1 MRKTL
6 FICLFFLTFLGF
18 SQKKILQ
25 THFTTETITIDGKIS
40 EPVWNT
46 AQVATDFISLEPDNG
61 NPIPQNRNTE
71 VKVLYNNDA
80 IYVAATMYD
89 DQPNKILREIS
100 QRDDFGTSDVFGI
113 FINGFNDGQQDF
125 RFIVNAAD
133 GQADCVATETNGE
146 DFSWDAIW
154 ASKATITSFGW
165 VVEMKIPY
173 AALRFSG
180 EKKQKWGIN
189 FFREIKRD
197 RQKYT
202 WTFID
207 PKVSTFIQQAG
218 ILEGIENI
226 KTPTRLFLIPY
237 SSYYVNANKDQKTK
251 GTIKGGMDLKYGL
264 SDAFT
269 LDMILVP
276 DFGQT
281 KYDNV
286 ELNLGPF
293 EQTFNENRP
302 FFTEGT
308 DLFSKGNLLYT
319 RRIGGPPSTSPTTTS
334 DEEVVK
340 YPSSVSL
347 INAFKISGRTK
358 NGLGIGVLNAVTE
371 TTVATVRNTVNQTNR
386 NVVVEPLTNYNVL
399 VLDQRFQKNSS
410 ISFINTNVIR
420 NGHFR
425 DANVSGL
432 VWDLNTKANTYNISG
447 DFKYSLVNK
456 GRFVS
461 GLNSQLNFA
470 ETSGK
475 YRYSFG
481 GDITTRNYDN
491 NDLGVN
497 FQTNYFSLYANTNYR
512 ILKPNKYFNSFR
524 LNLNAYS
531 EFQKET
537 GHLQANNLNVNVNL
551 NDKKNNYFGFGI
563 NANPFENYDFYE
575 PRVANK
581 FVITPTRIGGWMFIS
596 TNYNNPFAI
605 DFNPSYAKIDEA
617 GRNTYGFYLGP
628 RYRFNN
634 RFSMNYDFNFFR
646 QNNNKGFVATFDDDG
661 NTATEDVIVFGNRR
675 VVNFSN
681 SLGGKYSITSRMN
694 FNISVRHY
702 WSYSQN
708 SNYLKLEENGRLSDL
723 PTFTENKNREYF
735 SWNLDLSFSWWFA
748 PGSQMSILY
757 RNNSAES
764 QRDLINIDKDFGKK
778 VTNLLNNDALNNTL
792 SISVRYFID
801 YNQVRH

>member
-6 FICLFFLTFLGF
+6 FIFLFFLTFLGF
-18 SQKKILQ
+18 SQKKTLQ
-25 THFTTETITIDGKIS
+25 TKFTNETITIDGKIS

-46 AQVATDFISLEPDNG
+46 AQIATDFISLEPDNG
-61 NPIPQNRNTE
+61 NPIPQNRRTE

-89 DQPNKILREIS
+89 DEPNKILKEIS

-154 ASKATITSFGW
+154 ASKATITNFGW

-180 EKKQKWGIN
+180 EKKQKWGVN

-251 GTIKGGMDLKYGL
+251 GTIKGGMDLKYGIN
-264 SDAFT
+264 DAFT

-308 DLFSKGNLLYT
+308 DLFSKGNLLYS
-319 RRIGGPPSTSPTTTS
+319 RRIGGPPSTYPTTTA
-334 DEEVVK
+334 DEEVTK

-358 NGLGIGVLNAVTE
+358 SGLGIGVLNAVTE
-371 TTVATVRNTVNQTNR
+371 TTVATVRNTLNQTNR

-399 VLDQRFQKNSS
+399 VFDQRFQKNSS

-432 VWDLNTKANTYNISG
+432 VWDLNTKANTFNVNG
-447 DFKYSLVNK
+447 DFKYSVVNRGK
-456 GRFVS
+456 YVS

-475 YRYSFG
+475 YRFSFG
-481 GDITTRNYDN
+481 GDITTRNYDID
-491 NDLGVN
+491 DLGVN
-497 FQTNYFSLYANTNYR
+497 FQTNYYSLYANTNYR

-537 GHLQANNLNVNVNL
+537 GHLQSNNLNLNVNL
-551 NDKKNNYFGFGI
+551 NDKKNNYFGFGM
-563 NANPFENYDFYE
+563 NANPFENYDYYE
-575 PRVANK
+575 PRAANK
-581 FVITPTRIGGWMFIS
+581 FVITPTRIGGWLFMS
-596 TNYNNPFAI
+596 TNYNNRFAI
-605 DFNPSYAKIDEA
+605 DFNPSYAKLDEA

-634 RFSMNYDFNFFR
+634 RFSLNYDFNYFR
-646 QNNNKGFVATFDDDG
+646 QNNNKGFVATFDNDE
-661 NTATEDVIVFGNRR
+661 NAATEDIIVFGNRR

-723 PTFTENKNREYF
+723 PTFNEDKNREYY

-757 RNNSAES
+757 RNNSAQN
-764 QRDLINIDKDFGKK
+764 QRDLNSIDKDFGKK
-778 VTNLLNNDALNNTL
+778 VTNLLSNEALNNTL

>member
-1 MRKTL
+1 MRKML
-6 FICLFFLTFLGF
+6 SVSLFFVTFLVF
-18 SQKKILQ
+18 SQKKTLQ
-25 THFTTETITIDGKIS
+25 TQFITETITIDGKIS
-40 EPVWNT
+40 EPIWNN
-46 AQVATDFISLEPDNG
+46 AQIATDFISLEPDNG
-61 NPIPQNRNTE
+61 NPIPQNRRTE

-80 IYVAATMYD
+80 VYVAATMYD
-89 DQPNKILREIS
+89 DEPNKILKEIS

-154 ASKATITSFGW
+154 ASKATITNFGW

-173 AALRFSG
+173 AALRFSS
-180 EKKQKWGIN
+180 EKKQKWGVN

-251 GTIKGGMDLKYGL
+251 GTIKGGMDIKYGIN
-264 SDAFT
+264 DAFT

-308 DLFSKGNLLYT
+308 DLFSKGNLLYS
-319 RRIGGPPSTSPTTTS
+319 RRIGGPPSTYPTTTA
-334 DEEVVK
+334 DEEVTK

-371 TTVATVRNTVNQTNR
+371 TTVATVRNTLNQTNR

-399 VLDQRFQKNSS
+399 VFDQRFQKNSS

-432 VWDLNTKANTYNISG
+432 VWDLNTKANTFNVNG
-447 DFKYSLVNK
+447 DFKYSVVNRGK
-456 GRFVS
+456 YVS

-475 YRYSFG
+475 YRFSFG
-481 GDITTRNYDN
+481 GDITTRNYDID
-491 NDLGVN
+491 DLGVN
-497 FQTNYFSLYANTNYR
+497 FQTNYYSLYANTNYR

-537 GHLQANNLNVNVNL
+537 GHLQSNNLNLNVNL
-551 NDKKNNYFGFGI
+551 NDKKNNYFGFGL
-563 NANPFENYDFYE
+563 NANPFENYDYYE
-575 PRVANK
+575 PRAANK
-581 FVITPTRIGGWMFIS
+581 FVITPTRIGGWLFMS
-596 TNYNNPFAI
+596 TNYNNRFAI
-605 DFNPSYAKIDEA
+605 DFNPSYAKLDEA
-617 GRNTYGFYLGP
+617 GRTTYGFYLGP

-634 RFSMNYDFNFFR
+634 RFSLNYDFNFFR
-646 QNNNKGFVATFDDDG
+646 QNNNKGFVATFDNDE
-661 NTATEDVIVFGNRR
+661 NAATEDVIVFGNRR
-675 VVNFSN
+675 VINFSN

-723 PTFTENKNREYF
+723 PTFNEDKNREYY

-757 RNNSAES
+757 RNNSAQN
-764 QRDLINIDKDFGKK
+764 QRNLTSIDKDFGKK

>member
-6 FICLFFLTFLGF
+6 SICLFFLTFLGF
-18 SQKKILQ
+18 SQKKTLQ
-25 THFTTETITIDGKIS
+25 TQFTTETITIDGKIS

-46 AQVATDFISLEPDNG
+46 AQIATDFISLEPDNG
-61 NPIPQNRNTE
+61 NPIPQNRRTE

-89 DQPNKILREIS
+89 DEPNKILKEIS

-146 DFSWDAIW
+146 DYSWDAIW
-154 ASKATITSFGW
+154 DSKATITSFGW

-173 AALRFSG
+173 AALRFSN
-180 EKKQKWGIN
+180 EKKQKWGVN

-226 KTPTRLFLIPY
+226 KTPTRLFLLPY
-237 SSYYVNANKDQKTK
+237 SSYYANGNKDLKTK

-319 RRIGGPPSTSPTTTS
+319 RRIGGPPSTYPTTTS

-371 TTVATVRNTVNQTNR
+371 TTVATVRNTVDQTER
-386 NVVVEPLTNYNVL
+386 KVVVEPLTNYNVL

-475 YRYSFG
+475 YRFSFG

-537 GHLQANNLNVNVNL
+537 GHLQANNLNLNVNL
-551 NDKKNNYFGFGI
+551 NDKKNNYYGFGI

-575 PRVANK
+575 PRIANR
-581 FVITPTRIGGWMFIS
+581 FIITPTRIGGWMYIS
-596 TNYNNPFAI
+596 TNYNNPFAF
-605 DFNPSYAKIDEA
+605 DFNPSYAKLDEA

-628 RYRFNN
+628 RYRFSN

-646 QNNNKGFVATFDDDG
+646 QNNNKGFVATFDED
-661 NTATEDVIVFGNRR
+661 NNAATEDVIVFGNRR

-723 PTFTENKNREYF
+723 PTFNENKNREYF

-792 SISVRYFID
+792 SMSVRYFID

>member
-18 SQKKILQ
+18 SQKKTLQ
-25 THFTTETITIDGKIS
+25 TKFTAETITIDGKIS
-40 EPVWNT
+40 ESVWNT
-46 AQVATDFISLEPDNG
+46 AQIATDFISLEPDNG
-61 NPIPQNRNTE
+61 NPIPQNRRTE

-89 DQPNKILREIS
+89 DEPNKILKEIS

-180 EKKQKWGIN
+180 EKKQKWGVN

-237 SSYYVNANKDQKTK
+237 SSYYVNANEDQKTK
-251 GTIKGGMDLKYGL
+251 GTIKGGMDIKYGIN
-264 SDAFT
+264 DAFT

-308 DLFSKGNLLYT
+308 DLFSKGNLLYS
-319 RRIGGPPSTSPTTTS
+319 RRIGGPPSTYPTTTA
-334 DEEVVK
+334 DEEVTK

-399 VLDQRFQKNSS
+399 VFDQRFQKNSS

-432 VWDLNTKANTYNISG
+432 VWDLNTKANTFNVNG
-447 DFKYSLVNK
+447 DFKYSLVNRGK
-456 GRFVS
+456 YVS

-475 YRYSFG
+475 YRFSFG
-481 GDITTRNYDN
+481 GDITTRNYDID
-491 NDLGVN
+491 DLGVN

-537 GHLQANNLNVNVNL
+537 GHLQSNNLNLNVNL
-551 NDKKNNYFGFGI
+551 NDKKNNYFGFGM
-563 NANPFENYDFYE
+563 NANPFENYDYYE
-575 PRVANK
+575 PRAANK
-581 FVITPTRIGGWMFIS
+581 FVVTPTRIGGWLFMS
-596 TNYNNPFAI
+596 TNYNNRFAI
-605 DFNPSYAKIDEA
+605 DFNPSYAKLDEA

-634 RFSMNYDFNFFR
+634 RFSLNYDFNYFR
-646 QNNNKGFVATFDDDG
+646 QNNNKGFVATFDNDE
-661 NTATEDVIVFGNRR
+661 NAATEDIIVFGNRR

-723 PTFTENKNREYF
+723 PTFNEDKNREYY

-757 RNNSAES
+757 RNNSAQN
-764 QRDLINIDKDFGKK
+764 QRNINSIDKDFGKK
-778 VTNLLNNDALNNTL
+778 VTNLLSNEALNNTL

>member
-18 SQKKILQ
+18 SQKKTLQ
-25 THFTTETITIDGKIS
+25 TKFTAETITIDGKIS
-40 EPVWNT
+40 ESVWNT
-46 AQVATDFISLEPDNG
+46 AQIATDFISLEPDNG
-61 NPIPQNRNTE
+61 NPIPQNRRTE

-89 DQPNKILREIS
+89 DEPNKILKEIS

-180 EKKQKWGIN
+180 EKKQKWGVN

-237 SSYYVNANKDQKTK
+237 SSYYVNANEDQKTK
-251 GTIKGGMDLKYGL
+251 GTIKGGMDIKYGIN
-264 SDAFT
+264 DAFT

-308 DLFSKGNLLYT
+308 DLFSKGNLLYS
-319 RRIGGPPSTSPTTTS
+319 RRIGGPPSTYPTTTA
-334 DEEVVK
+334 DEEVTK

-399 VLDQRFQKNSS
+399 VFDQRFQKNSS

-432 VWDLNTKANTYNISG
+432 VWDLNTKANTFNVNG
-447 DFKYSLVNK
+447 DFKYSLVNRGK
-456 GRFVS
+456 YVS

-475 YRYSFG
+475 YRFSFG
-481 GDITTRNYDN
+481 GDITTRNYDID
-491 NDLGVN
+491 DLGVN

-537 GHLQANNLNVNVNL
+537 GHLQSNNLNLNVNL
-551 NDKKNNYFGFGI
+551 NDKKNNYFGFGM
-563 NANPFENYDFYE
+563 NANPFENYDYYE
-575 PRVANK
+575 PRAANK
-581 FVITPTRIGGWMFIS
+581 FVITPTRIGGWLFMS
-596 TNYNNPFAI
+596 TNYNNRFAI
-605 DFNPSYAKIDEA
+605 DFNPSYAKLDEA

-634 RFSMNYDFNFFR
+634 RFSLNYDFNYFR
-646 QNNNKGFVATFDDDG
+646 QNNNKGFVATFD
-661 NTATEDVIVFGNRR
+661 
-675 VVNFSN
+675 
-681 SLGGKYSITSRMN
+681 
-694 FNISVRHY
+694 
-702 WSYSQN
+702 
-708 SNYLKLEENGRLSDL
+708 
-723 PTFTENKNREYF
+723 
-735 SWNLDLSFSWWFA
+735 
-748 PGSQMSILY
+748 
-757 RNNSAES
+757 
-764 QRDLINIDKDFGKK
+764 
-778 VTNLLNNDALNNTL
+778 ND
-792 SISVRYFID
+792 
-801 YNQVRH
+801 